1 MEGAYPIHYLFRLNE
16 GTEVEF
22 TVRLDPETL
31 LNVAP
36 LPEAAPEWTQLEF
49 QKCPNCALDPR
60 QMPLCPTAAQLVEAA
75 AGFSKTLSFEEAD
88 VRVDVP
94 ERSMSART
102 TVQAGLSSL
111 LGIYMSTSG
120 CPVLAKLRPM
130 VRFHLPFATPLET
143 MFRSTSMYLVGQFLR
158 MQDGHAP
165 DWTLAGLADTY
176 RETAE
181 VNRAFARRL
190 WAASEKDANV
200 NALIL
205 LDVFTKAVSD
215 SIEDR
220 LGELKGIFSAW
231 DGPAE

>member
-1 MEGAYPIHYLFRLNE
+1 MEGAYPIHYVFRLSD

-22 TVRLDPETL
+22 TVRLHPETL
-31 LNVAP
+31 LNVAS
-36 LPEAAPEWTQLEF
+36 LPEQAPEWTQLEF
-49 QKCPNCALDPR
+49 QQCPNCPLDPKT
-60 QMPLCPTAAQLVEAA
+60 MPLCPTAAHLVDAVS
-75 AGFSKTLSFEEAD
+75 GFSRTLSFEEAE

-94 ERSMSART
+94 ERSMSAHT

-120 CPVLAKLRPM
+120 CPILAKLRPM

-158 MQDGHAP
+158 MQDGHQP
-165 DWTLAGLADTY
+165 DWTLAGLADAY
-176 RETAE
+176 RATAE

-190 WAASEKDANV
+190 WAASEKDANI

-205 LDVFTKAVSD
+205 LDIFTKAVPD

-220 LGELKGIFSAW
+220 LVELKGIFSAW
-231 DGPAE
+231 DS

>member
-1 MEGAYPIHYLFRLNE
+1 MEGAYPIHYLFRMSE

-36 LPEAAPEWTQLEF
+36 LPEAAPEWTRLEF
-49 QKCPNCALDPR
+49 QKCPNCSLAPQ

-75 AGFSKTLSFEEAD
+75 AGFSQTLSFEEAE

-120 CPVLAKLRPM
+120 CPILAKLRPM

-158 MQDGHAP
+158 MQEGHAP

-190 WAASEKDANV
+190 WAASEKDANI

-220 LGELKGIFSAW
+220 LVELKSIFSAW
-231 DGPAE
+231 DGPAG